1 MKSSLLESAALKVL
15 PTTGRENNISHVT
28 VSLKNPF
35 SAPLRIKKISSS
47 VASHGITLGT
57 IDTDTDF
64 ESVPNSITQSPELNF
79 NMNFDP
85 AALFT
90 VTRVLAVEAGLDPAP
105 IDAIVRLGEIQ
116 YLNVAVDQP
125 PPDRRQDANLFTS
138 VDSSNLYLNL
148 IVGLHSDFD
157 LPSYVQAAFKKL
169 RSDVQLTSDVIIG
182 MVFGEL
188 SVLGAELS
196 AGDYETTLQFAQTG
210 VPTSTDDSLD
220 LILPILAQP
229 IITKI
234 VAGAGLGFVIAMF
247 LRFFYSFPSSLDT
260 VLISNPKQS
269 AFCESLVD
277 HDKQ

>member
-1 MKSSLLESAALKVL
+1 
-15 PTTGRENNISHVT
+15 
-28 VSLKNPF
+28 
-35 SAPLRIKKISSS
+35 
-47 VASHGITLGT
+47 
-57 IDTDTDF
+57 
-64 ESVPNSITQSPELNF
+64 
-79 NMNFDP
+79 
-85 AALFT
+85 
-90 VTRVLAVEAGLDPAP
+90 
-105 IDAIVRLGEIQ
+105 
-116 YLNVAVDQP
+116 
-125 PPDRRQDANLFTS
+125 
-138 VDSSNLYLNL
+138 
-148 IVGLHSDFD
+148 
-157 LPSYVQAAFKKL
+157 
-169 RSDVQLTSDVIIG
+169 